1 VEQHQLLRDSDVA
14 PTSEIIANG
23 LGITHKI
30 YIWFLEELKRQDIT
44 LMEWRYYN
52 DGKAWLSKGEYKWTT
67 PRGANKVKPLF
78 WLSIWSGFFRVSFF
92 FSEKRKAELQNLPI
106 SQEIKEII
114 ESAKS
119 MGKQMRFFPLVIDIK
134 NKKQLADVYTIAA
147 FRKIKV

>member
-1 VEQHQLLRDSDVA
+1 MEQHQLLRDSDVA